1 MHFHTAWRAAL
12 LRMLL
17 HGRLSGVVR
26 AISVPMLEVH
36 A

>member
-17 HGRLSGVVR
+17 HERLSDAVR
-26 AISVPMLEVH
+26 VIPVPVIEVH

>member
-17 HGRLSGVVR
+17 HGRRSGAVR
-26 AISVPMLEVH
+26 EISAPVIEVH